1 MTDCLGSA
9 GSLRLWQFP
18 ELEASP
24 KPVSMPAS
32 TEANG
37 ASSTTTELARGVD
50 TSGSAERNGAGH
62 DERAVGEIVQEQIA
76 NGYAEGLQRGLAE
89 GREKGYAAGI
99 DAGSKA
105 ADQSLAAQTHRLAAI
120 ITRLGAPISALERP
134 VEEAVTALALEVA
147 RCVIG
152 SETSRSRE
160 YLVRLIREAIAKV
173 PIEMGAPRV
182 VLNPAD
188 LELIR
193 KLAPEIENGSASLVG
208 DGAVE
213 AGGCL
218 VVADGEGAP
227 IKDMRWHPRAGEGMS
242 QVDLSLA
249 SRWRSVML
257 ALFEGEEK

>member
-1 MTDCLGSA
+1 MTYRLGPA
-9 GSLRLWQFP
+9 GISLRLWQFP
-18 ELEASP
+18 ELETSP
-24 KPVSMPAS
+24 KQGSVPAS
-32 TEANG
+32 AKAND
-37 ASSTTTELARGVD
+37 AATVEPEPRLDAA
-50 TSGSAERNGAGH
+50 GSAEPNGAGH
-62 DERAVGEIVQEQIA
+62 DERSIREILGEQIA

-89 GREKGYAAGI
+89 GREKGYAAGV

-105 ADQSLAAQTHRLAAI
+105 AQESLAAQAHRLAAI
-120 ITRLGAPISALERP
+120 VARLSAPIAALERP
-134 VEEAVTALALEVA
+134 VEEAVTALALETA

-193 KLAPEIENGSASLVG
+193 ALAPEIENGSATFVG

-218 VVADGEGAP
+218 IVADGEGAP